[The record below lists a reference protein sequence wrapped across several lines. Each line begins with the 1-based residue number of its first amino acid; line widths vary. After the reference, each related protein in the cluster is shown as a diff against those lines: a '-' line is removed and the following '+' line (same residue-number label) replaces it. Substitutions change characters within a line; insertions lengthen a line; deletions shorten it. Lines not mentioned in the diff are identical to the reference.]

1 MMNTKE
7 MCRPVLIGFLI
18 LLTAIPAG
26 ALAQGSGTG
35 PTFRQEELDQT
46 LAPIALYPDSLL
58 AQILV
63 AATYPL
69 QVVQADRWIKQ
80 NKNLKGDRLNDA
92 LDKMNLDL
100 SVKALAPFPQVLSM
114 MSEKL
119 DWTQKL
125 GDAFL
130 AQQADVMDTIQ
141 KLRARA
147 KAQGNLQTTKEQQVT
162 VQEQT
167 IVIEP
172 ASPTVVYVPAYNP
185 AVIYGP
191 CWYPPSPPYAY
202 YPAGAVVPAGGF
214 GFAAGVAVGAAWNHG
229 WGYWDWSHYAPAY
242 NAAMIHAPWWHP
254 AYPPYPYYP
263 AGAVVPAGGP
273 GFDAGV
279 AVGAAWNHGW
289 GYWDWGHHD
298 VNVNVNR
305 NVNINRN
312 INVSN
317 IQTATWQHDVTQ
329 RGGVPYRDQ
338 ATRQRYGQ
346 QGMGSPDSRRDFRG
360 YSRDAGDRGGW
371 DSAGQGA
378 AGTKQRSL
386 QKRFRSPEEA
396 AQALAAAA
404 KANDMKEL
412 AAVLGPEGKQL
423 ISSGD
428 EVSDRA
434 GRERFVRMYEEKNQV
449 VKENDQKAVTRGGE
463 SGLAASDP
471 HYQGRWKVAL

>member
-7 MCRPVLIGFLI
+7 MCKPALIGFLI
-18 LLTAIPAG
+18 LLMAIPAG

-35 PTFRQEELDQT
+35 PTFRQEELDQM

-80 NKNLKGDRLNDA
+80 NKNLKGDQLNDA
-92 LDKMNLDL
+92 LDNMNWDL

-141 KLRARA
+141 KLRAKA
-147 KAQGNLQTTKEQQVT
+147 KAQGNLQTTKEQKVT

-191 CWYPPSPPYAY
+191 WWY
-202 YPAGAVVPAGGF
+202 
-214 GFAAGVAVGAAWNHG
+214 
-229 WGYWDWSHYAPAY
+229 
-242 NAAMIHAPWWHP
+242 P

-263 AGAVVPAGGP
+263 AGAVVTAGVF
-273 GFDAGV
+273 GFAAGV

-317 IQTATWQHDVTQ
+317 IQTSTWQHDATQ

-338 ATRQRYGQ
+338 ATRQQYGQ
-346 QGMGSPDSRRDFRG
+346 QGMGSADSRRDYRG
-360 YSRDAGDRGGW
+360 YSQDAGDRGGW
-371 DSAGQGA
+371 DSARQGA
-378 AGTKQRSL
+378 AQLGDNRPSGTSGPGAAGRPTADSTLKGLQQRDSGSA
-386 QKRFRSPEEA
+386 FG
-396 AQALAAAA
+396 
-404 KANDMKEL
+404 DMGSGTD
-412 AAVLGPEGKQL
+412 ARMQGDRGSSSQDF
-423 ISSGD
+423 SSGGFGGD
-428 EVSDRA
+428 
-434 GRERFVRMYEEKNQV
+434 
-449 VKENDQKAVTRGGE
+449 RGG
-463 SGLAASDP
+463 SGGDRGSRRRIVAVGAMVADWRCRS
-471 HYQGRWKVAL
+471 RWRRVRRRRWPWRRSAVSGWTLRRNEVLRRQS

>member
-18 LLTAIPAG
+18 LLMAIPAG

-35 PTFRQEELDQT
+35 PTFRQEELDQM

-80 NKNLKGDRLNDA
+80 NKNLKGDQLNDA
-92 LDKMNLDL
+92 LDNMNWDL

-191 CWYPPSPPYAY
+191 WWY
-202 YPAGAVVPAGGF
+202 
-214 GFAAGVAVGAAWNHG
+214 
-229 WGYWDWSHYAPAY
+229 
-242 NAAMIHAPWWHP
+242 P
-254 AYPPYPYYP
+254 AYPPYRLLPR
-263 AGAVVPAGGP
+263 GSGG
-273 GFDAGV
+273 
-279 AVGAAWNHGW
+279 
-289 GYWDWGHHD
+289 
-298 VNVNVNR
+298 
-305 NVNINRN
+305 
-312 INVSN
+312 
-317 IQTATWQHDVTQ
+317 
-329 RGGVPYRDQ
+329 YR
-338 ATRQRYGQ
+338 R
-346 QGMGSPDSRRDFRG
+346 
-360 YSRDAGDRGGW
+360 
-371 DSAGQGA
+371 
-378 AGTKQRSL
+378 RSL
-386 QKRFRSPEEA
+386 DLPPA
-396 AQALAAAA
+396 
-404 KANDMKEL
+404 
-412 AAVLGPEGKQL
+412 
-423 ISSGD
+423 
-428 EVSDRA
+428 
-434 GRERFVRMYEEKNQV
+434 
-449 VKENDQKAVTRGGE
+449 
-463 SGLAASDP
+463 
-471 HYQGRWKVAL
+471 